1 MDMLSLFPQLL
12 DFGVLG
18 PVFLRIG
25 LAAVFI
31 AHGYPKLFKNFLG
44 TAQFF
49 ESINIRPGKFWVAV
63 VGVTEFF
70 GGLLLL
76 VGIFTQAVALLL
88 AFDMLVAIWK
98 VKFKMGFKDGY
109 EFDLMLLLVA
119 LALVVLGP
127 GAFSLDLPL

>member
-1 MDMLSLFPQLL
+1 MLSLFPQLL
-12 DFGVLG
+12 DFGMLG

-31 AHGYPKLFKNFLG
+31 IHGYPKLFKKESFLG

-49 ESINIRPGKFWVAV
+49 ESVNIKPGKFWVLF
-63 VGVTEFF
+63 VGIVEFF
-70 GGLLLL
+70 GGILLLAGL
-76 VGIFTQAVALLL
+76 LTQLVALLL

-109 EFDLMLLLVA
+109 EFDLMLLLMA
-119 LALVVLGP
+119 LTLVVLGP
-127 GAFSLDLPL
+127 GAYSIDLPL